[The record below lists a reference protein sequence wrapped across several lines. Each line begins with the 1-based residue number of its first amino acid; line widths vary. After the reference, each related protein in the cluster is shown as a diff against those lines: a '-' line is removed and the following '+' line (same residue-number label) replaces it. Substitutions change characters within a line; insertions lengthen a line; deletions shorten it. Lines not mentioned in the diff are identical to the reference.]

1 MESKLKQDESVLV
14 SRVKRQLVGSERC
27 GHHHR
32 YRNLYHHHNH
42 YHSGSESVISIILV
56 DVILLGL
63 ISGLSSTCIST
74 GIFCRYKE
82 DWDDGREG
90 RAYGYYRYRDDPRF
104 ILMKL

>member
-1 MESKLKQDESVLV
+1 MKEDESVLV
-14 SRVKRQLVGSERC
+14 ARVKRQLVGSERC

-42 YHSGSESVISIILV
+42 YYHHHSVSESVIDIV
-56 DVILLGL
+56 DCGCHPAHQSDIRIVLK
-63 ISGLSSTCIST
+63 IS

-104 ILMKL
+104 VLKKL